1 MHRKNPDFYFLSENN
16 LPFSDFLHFGLSTDC
31 VIFGYKNKALRVLLI
46 QRGAEPYM
54 NSWAIPGDLVY
65 PDEDLDSSANRI
77 LQHLTGLENIY
88 FEQFHTF
95 GSVDRHPVGRVITV
109 GYYSLVRS
117 DNHKP
122 IASTWVKEVKW
133 FDINDLPAL
142 GFDHEEIIH
151 KALLNLRKK
160 VRTEPIG
167 FELLPEKFTLLEL
180 QGVYEALLQQ
190 QFDKPNFR
198 KKILSMDL
206 ITPLN
211 EVESNV
217 AHRPA
222 KLFNFDKKRYDAKK
236 NNEISFEL

>member
-1 MHRKNPDFYFLSENN
+1 MHRNPDTYFLSENN
-16 LPFSDFLHFGLSTDC
+16 LPFTDFLHFGLSTDC
-31 VIFGYKNKALRVLLI
+31 VIFGFKNKSLRVLLI
-46 QRGAEPYM
+46 QRGAEPYLD
-54 NSWAIPGDLVY
+54 SWAIPGDLVY
-65 PDEDLDSSANRI
+65 PEEDLDTSANRI

-117 DNHKP
+117 DNYAP
-122 IASTWVKEVKW
+122 IASTWANEVKW
-133 FDINDLPAL
+133 FDINELPKLA
-142 GFDHEEIIH
+142 FDHQEIIE
-151 KALLNLRKK
+151 KALTELKKK
-160 VRTEPIG
+160 VQTEPICI
-167 FELLPEKFTLLEL
+167 ELLPPKFTLLEL
-180 QGVYEALLQQ
+180 QGVYEALLNKK
-190 QFDKPNFR
+190 FDKPNFR

-222 KLFNFDKKRYDAKK
+222 KLFSFDKTKYDNKRK
-236 NNEISFEL
+236 NEISFE